1 VISNVRRR
9 IAAVTVTVMAGALL
23 QAVPAE
29 AVPAKPEPL
38 KPHAGV
44 SIGGKPVKTIKT
56 KIPAM
61 KSAPARAP
69 KWPVAGTST
78 VEVTAGGTLK
88 SLGRTGA
95 APAPAIRA
103 ADSKAKRLTVDV
115 LGRAEVAKAHRDV
128 VVQVRPADAASVG
141 KVDVKIDYTG
151 FADAY
156 GADWSDRLRLVSL
169 PACALMTPDAAGCA
183 ATPLASTNDGT
194 SVSAPVTVSTAG
206 SVVALDAAPAGGSG
220 DYAATSLSASGSWNA
235 GGSSGNFGWSYP
247 MSVPPSLGGP
257 APNLSLDYSSQAVD
271 GHTAVTN
278 NQPSWIGEGFGF
290 EPGFIERRYASC
302 GDDNDDDKRKGNN
315 TNDTGD
321 QCWGTDNATLS
332 LDGVGGGELI
342 YNSTEKRWHTRSD
355 DGTRIERLYNATNG
369 DKGDTGS
376 AAGGP
381 GEYWLVTA
389 TNGTKYYFG
398 LNRLP
403 GYSTTNSTETKSVF
417 TVPVAGNQSSEPC
430 NKTAFKDS
438 FCDQAWRWNLD
449 WVVDTNGNAESFW
462 YSPETNK
469 YARDSAT
476 DVHSYVRGGNVTRI
490 DYGQTSASAYAKA
503 PMSVS
508 FGTADRCL
516 SACTVK
522 ANWQDTPLDQ
532 ECTGTSC
539 TQYGPTFF
547 TKRRLSTVTT
557 QVLKPGT
564 TTYRDVERWTLTHT
578 WPDPGDGTRKGMWLS
593 KISHTGWD
601 SKNVATPV
609 PDITLVGVPMDNR
622 VDTALSNGLRAMRW
636 YRMKTIYTETQATI
650 DVNYLETNCTAG
662 STPDPAT
669 NTKRCFP
676 VRWAPPDLGGAP
688 GKEITDWF
696 HKYVVESVREN
707 DTKSPLQG
715 YPLSVLTSYKY
726 DTPAWRFAD
735 DDGLTKDKYRTWSQW
750 RGYGLVSVIKGE
762 GGDRTRVDTRY
773 FRGMDGDKSSRTDTV
788 GTKRADVIDSK
799 RKVTIADADDL
810 NGQVRESIVYNGPDG
825 QPISGTIFD
834 PWLGTITATHKVDD
848 VSVNARY
855 IDTAGSWTWTARDGG
870 RSDTWTHTTT
880 KFDTYGMPTEVTEF
894 GDTAKAGDEKCVLTD
909 YSRDDG
915 PAWMIAFP
923 AQVRTFALTC
933 DEATKSGRVITR
945 DEVVGATRTSF
956 DSKPYGAA
964 PTKGLTTMSEALE
977 DWKDNEPVYYMTG
990 KTEFDVHGRPRYSWD
1005 ADNHKTETK
1014 YTPVTGGPL
1023 TRVDAI
1029 SPLTWTSYTL
1039 IDPATGTTTLS
1050 HDANGRDTETLYDGL
1065 GRLISV
1071 WKPGRSSAAGDVPD
1085 VHYTYTLNTDKA
1097 SVVRTDTLNAS
1108 GKLTTSYMFFDS
1120 LLRPVQQQTPAA
1132 TKGMLVNDTFYDT
1145 AGRANVTYGSY
1156 WVDGTAPSAARWQ
1169 PPMPDGRDNILSWS
1183 KTLYDGAGRETNKIL
1198 FSKLTEKWRATTVY
1212 GGDHVDTTPPLGG
1225 TAESKYVDPRGRTTE
1240 IRQYKGP
1247 EPTGAY
1253 DRTKYEYNTRGQLTK
1268 VTDPMET
1275 AWQYGYDIQGRPNYT
1290 KDPDKGEVT
1299 TVFDKLGRVLSTTDQ
1314 KGQVLAYKYDSL
1326 GRKTDM
1332 FKDSLTGPK
1341 LADWTYD
1348 TLAGGLGVLAFS
1360 NRYVDGD
1367 LSNPYKTETVTLD
1380 AKTGLPTKTTV
1391 TIPASEKGL
1400 AGTYT
1405 YQARYAVNGAPKVSV
1420 LPAIGATAGLASET
1434 LTTGFDDLGAATTL
1448 STTIGSTLVPAVQF
1462 TEFGEASTTV
1472 YANNGGKSLQITN
1485 DYDPATRRL
1494 KATQAFREIN
1504 PAVVSWKEYKYDNAG
1519 DITRTEEKAA
1529 VAGAETQCWRMDH
1542 LQRLTDAW
1550 TPSDGNCDAD
1560 PSPDVLADTT
1570 AAPAPYWTSWSFNAS
1585 GNRQQQVEHKTPVGV
1600 RTTTYTYPAGT
1611 AAHPHFPT
1619 RTTTTGSAGTSSTA
1633 DYQVD
1638 ELGNTISRPTA
1649 KNGQQTLTWNAE
1661 GRLASV
1667 QDNTGTTTYVYDADG
1682 NRLIAKKPTGKTL
1695 YLPGQEL
1702 EVDNNG
1708 TVKSCTRYYSYGGK
1722 TVAQRTAAGL
1732 TWLVSDTQNTAS
1744 ISVDATTQ
1752 QATVRHLTAYGE
1764 ERDGQAG
1771 WINDKGFLGKTIDNT
1786 GLTHVEAREYDPGI
1800 GRFVS
1805 VDPIMDV
1812 TDPQQMQGYSY
1823 ANNSPVSL
1831 ADPSGQSVDTGNGSG
1846 NGQRINPKNGD
1857 VLDDGT
1863 GKGSDFSGGTGGG
1876 TGGTSGGGGG
1886 QNGGNTGATDSGG
1899 HKQPAKCNWWCK
1911 SKKWTS
1917 DHKATIAAVVVGAAV
1932 GVGCGFAIG
1941 WTGVGAVACGALA
1954 SAAGSIAH
1962 DMVEGG
1968 HSVADMAGNALVSG
1982 VIGGITGG
1990 LMSVGGQALSAGV
2003 RSLITNEG
2011 AQAARQAAAGA
2022 AKAEAKSIGS
2032 SLMKPFRATCH
2043 SFASSTLV
2051 LMADGSTKRIG
2062 DIDTGDAV
2070 LATDPDTG
2078 EKTKEKVVKLHKNH
2092 DTELTNLRVRTSDRR
2107 STTFHTTQ
2115 NHPFWSVSRGTWVE
2129 AEDLIPRELLRT
2141 ADGSVA
2147 VVTRVASFTG
2157 ARIMRDLTVARIH
2170 TYYVMA
2176 GTTPVL
2182 VHNCDVPAP
2191 SMAAE
2196 PLGPMTA
2203 REATESLAGKVGDAL
2218 GVRVKPAKGDGF
2230 TLSIPSKPRNLSLR
2244 VMNAGSGGRET
2255 PYWRLSV
2262 EGKQAFTRAGT
2273 PSTDPALIHIDVDGN
2288 SFETIMGII
2297 DGVRR

>member
-1 VISNVRRR
+1 MRRR
-9 IAAVTVTVMAGALL
+9 IAVVTVAAMAGALL

-29 AVPAKPEPL
+29 AAPTKPEPL
-38 KPHAGV
+38 KPQAGV
-44 SIGGKPVKTIKT
+44 SIGGKPVKAIKT
-56 KIPAM
+56 KIPTMA
-61 KSAPARAP
+61 STPARTP
-69 KWPVAGTST
+69 KWPAAGTST
-78 VEVTAGGTLK
+78 MQVTADGTVKRLSK
-88 SLGRTGA
+88 ADAA
-95 APAPAIRA
+95 APLDVRA
-103 ADSKAKRLTVDV
+103 TDGKAKRLTVEV

-128 VVQVRPADAASVG
+128 VMRLRPADTASAG
-141 KVDVKIDYTG
+141 KVNVTIDYTDFG
-151 FADAY
+151 DAY

-169 PACALMTPDAAGCA
+169 PPCALTTPDAPGCA
-183 ATPLASTNDGT
+183 ATPLASTNNGT
-194 SVSAPVTVSTAG
+194 SVSAPVTVSAAG
-206 SVVALDAAPAGGSG
+206 SVVALAAAAAGSSG
-220 DYAATSLSASGSWNA
+220 DYAATSLSASATWNA
-235 GGSSGNFGWSYP
+235 GGSSGTFGWSYP

-271 GHTAVTN
+271 GRTSVTN

-381 GEYWLVTA
+381 GEYWVVTA

-403 GYSTTNSTETKSVF
+403 GYSATNSTETKSVF
-417 TVPVAGNQSSEPC
+417 TVPVAGNQSGEPC

-469 YARDSAT
+469 YARNSAT

-490 DYGQTSASAYAKA
+490 DYGQMSASAYAKA

-508 FGTADRCL
+508 FGTANRCL
-516 SACTVK
+516 TSCTVN

-578 WPDPGDGTRKGMWLS
+578 FPDPGDGTRKGMWLS
-593 KISHTGWD
+593 TISHTGWD
-601 SKNVATPV
+601 AKNVATSV

-622 VDTALSNGLRAMRW
+622 VDTALSNGLRPMRW
-636 YRMKTIYTETQATI
+636 YRMKTIYTETQASI
-650 DVNYLETNCTAG
+650 DVNYLPTNCAAG

-696 HKYVVESVREN
+696 HKYVVDSVREN

-715 YPLSVLTSYKY
+715 YPLNVLTSYKY
-726 DTPAWRFAD
+726 DTPAWRYAD

-750 RGYGLVSVIKGE
+750 RGYGLVSVIKGDD
-762 GGDRTRVDTRY
+762 GDRTRVDTRY
-773 FRGMDGDKSSRTDTV
+773 FRGMDGDKSTRTDTV
-788 GTKRADVIDSK
+788 GTKRANVTDSK
-799 RKVTIADADDL
+799 GKATIVDADDL
-810 NGQVRESIVYNGPDG
+810 NGQIRETVVYNGPDG
-825 QPISGTIFD
+825 EPISGTISD

-870 RSDTWTHTTT
+870 RPDTWTHTTT
-880 KFDTYGMPTEVTEF
+880 AFDTYGMPTEVTEF
-894 GDTAKAGDEKCVLTD
+894 GDTTRSGDEKCVLTD

-923 AQVRTFALTC
+923 YQVRTFALTC
-933 DEATKSGRVITR
+933 DEATEPGRIITK
-945 DEVVGATRTSF
+945 DEVLGATRASF
-956 DSKPYGAA
+956 DDKEYGVA
-964 PTKGLTTMSEALE
+964 PTKGLTTMFEALE
-977 DWKDNEPVYYMTG
+977 DWKDNKPVYYMTG
-990 KTEFDVHGRPRYSWD
+990 KTKFDVHGRPSSSWD
-1005 ADNHKTETK
+1005 ADNLETK
-1014 YTPVTGGPL
+1014 TTYTPVTGGPL
-1023 TRVDAI
+1023 TRVDAV
-1029 SPLTWTSYTL
+1029 SPLKWTSYNL

-1050 HDANGRDTETLYDGL
+1050 HDLNGRDTETLYDGL

-1085 VHYTYTLNTDKA
+1085 VRYTYKLNTDKA
-1097 SVVRTDTLNAS
+1097 SVVQTDTLNANN
-1108 GKLTTSYMFFDS
+1108 KITTSYMFFDS

-1132 TKGMLVNDTFYDT
+1132 TTGMLVTDTFYDT
-1145 AGRANVTYGSY
+1145 AGRANVSYGAY
-1156 WVDGTAPSAARWQ
+1156 WVDGTAPSATRWQ
-1169 PPMPDGRDNILSWS
+1169 PPMPAGRDNILSWS

-1198 FSKLTEKWRATTVY
+1198 FSKLAEKWRATTVY

-1247 EPTGAY
+1247 EPVGDY
-1253 DRTKYEYNTRGQLTK
+1253 ERTTYGYNTKGQLTK

-1275 AWQYGYDIQGRPNYT
+1275 VWEYGYDVQGRQDYT

-1299 TVFDKLGRVLSTTDQ
+1299 TSFDKLGRVLSTKDQ
-1314 KGQVLAYKYDSL
+1314 KGQVLAYKYDDL
-1326 GRKTDM
+1326 GRKTGM
-1332 FKDSLTGPK
+1332 FKDSLTGTK

-1348 TLAGGLGVLAFS
+1348 SLTGGLGVLASS

-1367 LSNPYKTETVTLD
+1367 LTNPYTTATLALD
-1380 AKTGLPTKTTV
+1380 AKTGLPTKTAV
-1391 TIPASEKGL
+1391 TIPGSEKGL

-1405 YQARYAVNGAPKVSV
+1405 YQARYAVNGAPKTSL
-1420 LPAIGATAGLASET
+1420 LPAIGDTSPARIPGET
-1434 LTTGFDDLGAATTL
+1434 LTTGYNDLGAATTL
-1448 STTIGSTLVPAVQF
+1448 STTIGGSLVPAVEF
-1462 TEFGEASTTV
+1462 TEFGEISSVVFGASD
-1472 YANNGGKSLQITN
+1472 GKALQVTN
-1485 DYDPATRRL
+1485 HYDPSTRRL
-1494 KATQAFREIN
+1494 RATQAFRDIN
-1504 PAVVSWKEYKYDNAG
+1504 PAVVSWKEYQYDDAG
-1519 DITRTEEKAA
+1519 NIIRTEEKAP

-1560 PSPDVLADTT
+1560 PSPEVLADST

-1585 GNRQQQVEHKTPVGV
+1585 GNRLQQIEHKTAVGI
-1600 RTTTYTYPAGT
+1600 RTTDYAYPAGT
-1611 AAHPHFPT
+1611 ADHPHFPT
-1619 RTTTTGSAGTSSTA
+1619 RTTTTGDAGTSSTA
-1633 DYQVD
+1633 DYEVD

-1649 KNGQQTLTWNAE
+1649 KNGQQALTWNAE
-1661 GRLASV
+1661 GQLASA
-1667 QDNTGTTTYVYDADG
+1667 QDSTGTTTYVYDADG
-1682 NRLIAKKPTGKTL
+1682 NRLITKEPTGKTL
-1695 YLPGQEL
+1695 YLPGQEIK
-1702 EVDNNG
+1702 VDNNG
-1708 TVKSCTRYYSYGGK
+1708 TVQSCTRYYSYGGK
-1722 TVAQRTAAGL
+1722 TVAQRTSAGL

-1744 ISVDATTQ
+1744 ISVDAVTQ

-1764 ERDGQAG
+1764 DRDGQAG

-1800 GRFVS
+1800 GRFIS

-1823 ANNSPVSL
+1823 ANNSPVSF
-1831 ADPSGQSVDTGNGSG
+1831 ADPSGESVDTGNGSG
-1846 NGQRINPKNGD
+1846 NGQRINPDNGD

-1863 GKGSDFSGGTGGG
+1863 GQGSDFDNGTGGG
-1876 TGGTSGGGGG
+1876 TGGTSGGNGGG
-1886 QNGGNTGATDSGG
+1886 NGGGDNGGATNSGG

-1917 DHKATIAAVVVGAAV
+1917 DHKATIAAVAVGVVV

-1954 SAAGSIAH
+1954 GAAGSIAH
-1962 DMVEGG
+1962 DLVEGG
-1968 HSVADMAGNALVSG
+1968 HSVADMAGNAVVSG

-1990 LMSVGGQALSAGV
+1990 LMSVGGQALSTGV
-2003 RSLITNEG
+2003 RSLVTNQG

-2022 AKAEAKSIGS
+2022 AKAEAKSIGA
-2032 SLMKPFRATCH
+2032 SLTKPFAKCPTH
-2043 SFASSTLV
+2043 SFAPSTAV
-2051 LMADGSTKRIG
+2051 LMADGSAKSIAEVRNG
-2062 DIDTGDAV
+2062 DV
-2070 LATDPDTG
+2070 VQATDPRTG
-2078 EKTKEKVVKLHKNH
+2078 ESAGQKVIDLHEHH
-2092 DTELTNLRVRTSDRR
+2092 DTALTNLTVETADGR
-2107 STTFHTTQ
+2107 SATLHTTQ
-2115 NHPFWSVSRGTWVE
+2115 GHPFWSVSRADWVD
-2129 AEDLIPRELLRT
+2129 AEDLAPDERLH
-2141 ADGSVA
+2141 ADDGGLI
-2147 VVTRVASFTG
+2147 VVRYVDSFVG
-2157 ARIMRDLTVARIH
+2157 NEIMHDLTVDEVH
-2170 TYYVMA
+2170 TYYVLA
-2176 GTTPVL
+2176 NETPVL
-2182 VHNCDVPAP
+2182 VHNCGPARFEVD
-2191 SMAAE
+2191 SNGVVKDLTADMARA
-2196 PLGPMTA
+2196 
-2203 REATESLAGKVGDAL
+2203 
-2218 GVRVKPAKGDGF
+2218 
-2230 TLSIPSKPRNLSLR
+2230 SKN
-2244 VMNAGSGGRET
+2244 
-2255 PYWRLSV
+2255 
-2262 EGKQAFTRAGT
+2262 FTRAGKRHVANKSRANNAGRTVCDDCGIVTIPATRSMSGVAPARNETRIDHIWPRSLGGPGSLWNGRVTCVLCNERWSNT
-2273 PSTDPALIHIDVDGN
+2273 PKGPL
-2288 SFETIMGII
+2288 
-2297 DGVRR
+2297 